1 MTRLLFVVAAIM
13 VSFLVLSC
21 PRAEGTNRDSFSSS
35 YDGTS
40 IDKVLLSS
48 ALSYD
53 GEPINPTDTFT
64 SDTPEIIC
72 SFWLAED
79 LCCKV
84 VKLKWQYP
92 DGTVIWWEKDGLH
105 LDRPENVSL
114 ARPENGFPEGEYTV
128 YIYLEIWEIIS
139 VSFTV
144 V

>member
-1 MTRLLFVVAAIM
+1 MTRLLAIM
-13 VSFLVLSC
+13 AVIIVSVLVLGC
-21 PRAEGTNRDSFSSS
+21 PRAEGTNGDTFCSS
-35 YDGTS
+35 YDGIS
-40 IDKVLLSS
+40 VDKVLLSS
-48 ALSYD
+48 ALSFY

-64 SDTPEIIC
+64 SDTSEIIC
-72 SFWLAED
+72 SFWLSED

-92 DGTVIWWEKDGLH
+92 DGTVIWWEKEGAH
-105 LDRPENVSL
+105 LERPENVSL
-114 ARPENGFPEGEYTV
+114 TRPEGGFPEGEYWV